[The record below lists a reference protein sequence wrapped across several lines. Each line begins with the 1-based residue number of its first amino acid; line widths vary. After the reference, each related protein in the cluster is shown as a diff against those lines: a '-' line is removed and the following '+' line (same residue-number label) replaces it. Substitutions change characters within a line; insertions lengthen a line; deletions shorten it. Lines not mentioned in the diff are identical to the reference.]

1 VKPSVDRRELLG
13 LGAILVLAALVRFIG
28 LPGRGTW
35 DADQGQEM
43 LVLLALVR
51 DGTMPLQG
59 PPTSIVGIHHGALWY
74 YLLAPPAFLSG
85 ADPTAVV
92 AEIALAGVAAV
103 AVTWW
108 LARSIGGPLAGFVAG
123 LAIALSSTAIE
134 ASTFIWNPNL
144 VALASVGALAAA
156 WRARTTGRP
165 AWWLVSGASLGVT
178 IQSHILGVALV
189 PAIVGMWL
197 VTRRATPPGEDRRRL
212 RLAGLAAIAVLVVSY
227 LPLIVHE
234 LGHDLSETRA
244 ALAFLGSGGEGVS
257 VDLPLRLLFVGLRIL
272 AWPLT
277 GLLTS
282 GLVVGVVAAT
292 LVAAGLAWRAGAAHG
307 RERTAA
313 RWLGATLLI
322 GWLELTFGSSA
333 LSRVTPLPV
342 DHYHAFLDP
351 VVFVALGLIFAAVWR
366 GRERAERGRAI
377 EGVAGDDGNGD
388 ARNAAAADARAAGPP
403 VLVRITLVAALAGL
417 AVWNVATWPS
427 AVARDG
433 GWPAA
438 RMAGQRIEL
447 AAGDRPIQLIGLP
460 KYKSTKAYGFP
471 LERERR
477 VVVLDLPD
485 SSTAA
490 TGDPV
495 ADPAAAVVI
504 LCDSLFVTDCGGP
517 AEDAALAGSWPV
529 SVSLVDRWTPAVG
542 RTLSV
547 YVPRP

>member
-1 VKPSVDRRELLG
+1 VKPSVDRRDLLG
-13 LGAILVLAALVRFIG
+13 LGAILVLAALVRLIG

-43 LVLLALVR
+43 LVLLAFVR
-51 DGTMPLQG
+51 DGTIPLLG
-59 PPTSIVGIHHGALWY
+59 PPTSIGAIHHGALWY
-74 YLLAPPAFLSG
+74 YLLAPAAFLSG

-123 LAIALSSTAIE
+123 LAIALSSSAIE

-165 AWWLVSGASLGVT
+165 AWWLVSAAGLGVT
-178 IQSHILGVALV
+178 IQSHILGIALV
-189 PAIVGMWL
+189 PAIVGLWL
-197 VTRRATPPGEDRRRL
+197 VARRATPPGEDRGKL
-212 RLAGLAAIAVLVVSY
+212 QLAGLGAITVLVVGY

-234 LGHDLSETRA
+234 LGHDFSETRA
-244 ALAFLGSGGEGVS
+244 ALAFLASGGEGVS
-257 VDLPLRLLFVGLRIL
+257 VDLPLRLLFVGLRIV

-282 GLVVGVVAAT
+282 GLVVGVVAAI

-322 GWLELTFGSSA
+322 GWLELTFGAPA

-351 VVFVALGLIFAAVWR
+351 VVFVALGLIVGAVWR
-366 GRERAERGRAI
+366 GREQAQSGRAV
-377 EGVAGDDGNGD
+377 EGEDDGAD
-388 ARNAAAADARAAGPP
+388 ARSAPAADAGAAGASL
-403 VLVRITLVAALAGL
+403 LVRLTLVAALAGL
-417 AVWNVATWPS
+417 AVWNVMTWPP

-438 RMAGQRIEL
+438 RVAGQRIEL

-460 KYKSTKAYGFP
+460 RYKSTRAYGFP
-471 LERERR
+471 LERDRR

-485 SSTAA
+485 SSTSAD
-490 TGDPV
+490 GDPV
-495 ADPAAAVVI
+495 ADPTAAVVV
-504 LCDSLFVTDCGGP
+504 LCDSFFVPDCGGP
-517 AEDAALAGSWPV
+517 AEAAALAGSWPV

-547 YVPRP
+547 YLPRR